1 MENIKSVRIIFLVI
15 ILWCVVWPSII
26 MSQTRNIPTAL
37 NPNKL
42 LSMEFVEADLQDVLR
57 LLSKQNGFNL
67 IVNENISGVVTVH
80 FTKVTLKGALD
91 AILIANGYDYLI
103 QDNILIIKPIDSDMR
118 GELVTKVF
126 NLDYVTAS
134 DISAPLEDVLTEK
147 GRIQIFSRSSKLS
160 TDYIATGSAEDI
172 ADILVIT
179 DEPENIPEIEELIR
193 QLDLPPAQVMISVK
207 FIETTLSE
215 NEQMGI
221 DWTTKAKLSG
231 GPAISQPD
239 GLATISSGATGGA
252 GSTGGGLTGL
262 GLGAIKDLNLAILS
276 IQEFEL
282 LLEMLQATGKSK
294 LLSDPRVAT
303 LDNQRAII
311 NVETEVTVIIPTV
324 ATGAGGA
331 VATET
336 AEKITIAISL
346 LVLPHVHKN
355 GYITLAVEP
364 TVEAITGYSGP
375 DLDQPIIS
383 RRLAATQVR
392 VNNGETIAIG
402 GLIKEDV
409 RQTEKKVPFLGNI
422 PIIGRL
428 LFTSTSN
435 EIEKSDLLIFIT
447 PHIIYS
453 ETES

>member
-1 MENIKSVRIIFLVI
+1 MKNIKSVGIIFWVM
-15 ILWCVVWPSII
+15 ILLLAAWPSII
-26 MSQTRNIPTAL
+26 MSQTRTIPTAL

-42 LSMEFVEADLQDVLR
+42 LSMEFVEADLQSVLR

-67 IVNENISGVVTVH
+67 IVNEGISGVVTVN

-103 QDNILIIKPIDSDMR
+103 QDNILIIKPIASDMR

-126 NLDYVTAS
+126 NLDYVTAN
-134 DISAPLEDVLTEK
+134 DISTPLENVLTEK
-147 GRIQIFSRSSKLS
+147 GRIQTFSRSSKLS
-160 TDYIATGSAEDI
+160 GDFITTGSAEEI
-172 ADILVIT
+172 ADVIVIT
-179 DEPENIPEIEELIR
+179 DEPENIPNIEELIR

-215 NEQMGI
+215 NEDMGI
-221 DWTTKAKLSG
+221 DWTVEAKLSG
-231 GPAISQPD
+231 GPAISQAD
-239 GLATISSGATGGA
+239 GLATVAGAAAGA
-252 GSTGGGLTGL
+252 AGGGGL
-262 GLGAIKDLNLAILS
+262 GLGTLKNLNLAILS
-276 IQEFEL
+276 IQDFEI

-311 NVETEVTVIIPTV
+311 NVETEVTVIVPTV
-324 ATGAGGA
+324 AAGVGGA
-331 VATET
+331 VAAET

-375 DLDQPIIS
+375 NLDQPIIS

-392 VNNGETIAIG
+392 VKNGETIAIG

-409 RQTEKKVPFLGNI
+409 RKTEKKVPFLGNI

-435 EIEKSDLLIFIT
+435 EIQKSDLLIFIT
-447 PHIIYS
+447 PHIINPD
-453 ETES
+453 TES

>member
-1 MENIKSVRIIFLVI
+1 MKNNKSVRIIFWI
-15 ILWCVVWPSII
+15 MILWFTVGPSKV

-57 LLSKQNGFNL
+57 LLSKQNGFNI

-80 FTKVTLKGALD
+80 FVKVTLKGALD

-126 NLDYVTAS
+126 KLDYVTAN
-134 DISAPLEDVLTEK
+134 DIIAPLEDVITEK

-160 TDYIATGSAEDI
+160 EDYIAVGSAEDI
-172 ADILVIT
+172 ADIIVIT
-179 DEPENIPEIEELIR
+179 DEPENLPKIEEIIM

-215 NEQMGI
+215 NEDMGI
-221 DWTTKAKLSG
+221 DWTAKAKLSG
-231 GPAISQPD
+231 GPAISQPG
-239 GLATISSGATGGA
+239 GLASISSGGGGTGGA
-252 GSTGGGLTGL
+252 AGGGLTGL

-276 IQEFEL
+276 FQDFEI

-294 LLSDPRVAT
+294 LLSDPRVVT

-311 NVETEVTVIIPTV
+311 NVETEITVIVPTV
-324 ATGAGGA
+324 TAGTGGA
-331 VATET
+331 IATET

-346 LVLPHVHKN
+346 AVLPHVHKN

-375 DLDQPIIS
+375 NLDQPIIS

-409 RQTEKKVPFLGNI
+409 RQIEKKVPYLGNI

-435 EIEKSDLLIFIT
+435 EIQKSDLLIFIT
-447 PHIIYS
+447 PYIINPDT
-453 ETES
+453 ET